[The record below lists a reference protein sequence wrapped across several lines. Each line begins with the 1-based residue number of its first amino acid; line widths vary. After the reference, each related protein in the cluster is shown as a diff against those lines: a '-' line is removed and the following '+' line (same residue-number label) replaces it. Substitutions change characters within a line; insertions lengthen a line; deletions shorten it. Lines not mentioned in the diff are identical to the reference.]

1 MDIEKELGYIST
13 ALNLLTAEL
22 KALNNTLKPKKAD
35 SPEYYRI
42 LNSEDVKKVK
52 DLKANTL
59 KVEDE
64 SIKDTSNEVK
74 SFDFSSKKKEKNLSL
89 AFIESSVSRDYL
101 MKRLSYASNMG
112 KGKEVSDIINS
123 YEAINFAALK
133 PKYYKDVLRDV
144 EVLIN
149 DKTNTRR
156 FN

>member
-52 DLKANTL
+52 NL

-149 DKTNTRR
+149 GKTNTRR